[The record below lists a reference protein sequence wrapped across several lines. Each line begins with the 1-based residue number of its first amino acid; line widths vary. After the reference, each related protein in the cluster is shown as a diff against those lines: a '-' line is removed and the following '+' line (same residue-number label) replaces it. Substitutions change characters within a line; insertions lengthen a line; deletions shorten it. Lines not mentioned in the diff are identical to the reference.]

1 MTDTPRSLLERLR
14 VLSDPESWRRLVE
27 LYSPLLRTW
36 LHRYAVSAT
45 DADDVVQE
53 VLAIV
58 VREIPNFHHDLRR
71 GAFRRWL
78 RNIMVNRLR
87 EFWRDRGDL
96 RKSPQGITQERF
108 LSQLEDPSSPL
119 NDFWDREHD
128 RQILQRLLT
137 LLEPEFE
144 PTTWQAFRLVAVEER
159 SVGEAAQAL
168 GLSPNAVRIAKSRVL
183 KRLRQEAE
191 GLVD

>member
-1 MTDTPRSLLERLR
+1 TQASAQTTDNEAFLR
-14 VLSDPESWRRLVE
+14 
-27 LYSPLLRTW
+27 
-36 LHRYAVSAT
+36 
-45 DADDVVQE
+45 
-53 VLAIV
+53 
-58 VREIPNFHHDLRR
+58 
-71 GAFRRWL
+71 
-78 RNIMVNRLR
+78 
-87 EFWRDRGDL
+87 
-96 RKSPQGITQERF
+96 
-108 LSQLEDPSSPL
+108 QLEDPSSQL
-119 NDFWDREHD
+119 NEFWDREHD

>member
-1 MTDTPRSLLERLR
+1 M
-14 VLSDPESWRRLVE
+14 LVE
-27 LYSPLLRTW
+27 LYSPLLRNW
-36 LHRYAVSAT
+36 LRRYDVSET
-45 DADDVVQE
+45 DAEDVVQE

-58 VREIPNFHHDLRR
+58 VREMPNFHHDLRR

-87 EFWRDRGDL
+87 EFWRDRVVL
-96 RKSPQGITQERF
+96 RNNPQGMDPEI
-108 LSQLEDPSSPL
+108 LLAQLEDPSSPL

-128 RQILQRLLT
+128 RQVLQRLMA

-159 SVGEAAQAL
+159 SNLEAAQTL
-168 GLSPNAVRIAKSRVL
+168 GISPNAVRIAKARVL
-183 KRLRQEAE
+183 KRMRQEAE
-191 GLVD
+191 GLLD

>member
-1 MTDTPRSLLERLR
+1 MADTPRSLLERLR
-14 VLSDPESWRRLVE
+14 VHSDPESWRRLVE
-27 LYSPLLRTW
+27 LYSPLLRDW
-36 LHRYAVSAT
+36 LRRYDVSET
-45 DADDVVQE
+45 DTDDVVQE
-53 VLAIV
+53 IMAIL
-58 VREIPNFHHDLRR
+58 VREMPNFHHDLRR

-87 EFWRDRGDL
+87 EFWRDRGSL
-96 RKSPQGITQERF
+96 RNNPQGVIHERF
-108 LSQLEDPSSPL
+108 LAQLEDPSSPL

-128 RQILQRLLT
+128 RQILQRLMA
-137 LLEPEFE
+137 LLEPQFE

-159 SVGEAAQAL
+159 SPLEVAQTL

-183 KRLRQEAE
+183 KRMRQEAE